1 MEVGCVL
8 INIELIVL
16 GFIVFFGGIGMV
28 SYGAKLEQRYKNLQ
42 EDYDELKKKKE
53 K

>member
-1 MEVGCVL
+1 MVCVL
-8 INIELIVL
+8 INVELIVF
-16 GFIVFFGGIGMV
+16 GFITFFVILGMV
-28 SYGAKLEQRYKNLQ
+28 AYGARLEQRYKNLQ